1 MGEKPKQRKQTQAKP
16 HIATHINKKQKQQQ
30 QSPINH
36 TILLLYSQYS
46 QLLYFTDS
54 NLIYKINQ

>member
-30 QSPINH
+30 ELPKKH
-36 TILLLYSQYS
+36 TILLLYSQYP

-54 NLIYKINQ
+54 TLIY